1 MERDKYRN
9 ADNNVNHVINLR
21 LTLAVVTTIPVTET
35 F

>member
-21 LTLAVVTTIPVTET
+21 RTLAVVTTITVTET

>member
-1 MERDKYRN
+1 MEIDKYRN
-9 ADNNVNHVINLR
+9 ADDNVNHFVNLR